1 MKNNR
6 EHRPLFDY
14 SIEDCANMPIEE
26 FDRLLEE
33 DNEYVERKY
42 AIMNESNEPEPEFN
56 SIEEI
61 DAYYHSIPFEDAVN
75 NAYKMFGF
83 DDSNK

>member
-6 EHRPLFDY
+6 DHRPLFDY

-42 AIMNESNEPEPEFN
+42 ARLQESKEPRPTFN

-61 DAYYHSIPFEDAVN
+61 RAYYHCKPLDEVIN
-75 NAYKMFGF
+75 NAYKMF
-83 DDSNK
+83 DL